1 MGNDEYNFVDYS
13 YVRRY
18 IGIPIIRVSKM
29 QKPLAVT
36 ALLIFETINGD
47 FDFRNTHEQATLRTY
62 ATGSS
67 LLSKQ
72 AAHSEG
78 RVRYASLLHTSTG
91 TMVRASL
98 YRYVRAPRLAS
109 TERRKK
115 PTTDRACETCKRSPS
130 STMKVGDDDIVCASK
145 ATMP

>member
-62 ATGSS
+62 AIGSS

-72 AAHSEG
+72 AAQRG
-78 RVRYASLLHTSTG
+78 YTSLLRTITG
-91 TMVRASL
+91 TV
-98 YRYVRAPRLAS
+98 
-109 TERRKK
+109 
-115 PTTDRACETCKRSPS
+115 
-130 STMKVGDDDIVCASK
+130 
-145 ATMP
+145 

>member
-47 FDFRNTHEQATLRTY
+47 FDFRNTHEQATQRTY

-72 AAHSEG
+72 AAHHREG
-78 RVRYASLLHTSTG
+78 TRACYVLLVVPVRSSLN
-91 TMVRASL
+91 
-98 YRYVRAPRLAS
+98 RYVRAPRLAS

-130 STMKVGDDDIVCASK
+130 STMKVGDDDIACASK
-145 ATMP
+145 ATTP

>member
-36 ALLIFETINGD
+36 ALLIFETINGISI
-47 FDFRNTHEQATLRTY
+47 FETRTNRLRYVRTLLVARYFRN
-62 ATGSS
+62 
-67 LLSKQ
+67 KQ
-72 AAHSEG
+72 HSEG
-78 RVRYASLLHTSTG
+78 TRACYVLVPVRS
-91 TMVRASL
+91 SL
-98 YRYVRAPRLAS
+98 YRYVRAPPLAS

-130 STMKVGDDDIVCASK
+130 STMKVGDDDIACASK
-145 ATMP
+145 ATTP

>member
-29 QKPLAVT
+29 QKPLDVT

-72 AAHSEG
+72 AAQRG
-78 RVRYASLLHTSTG
+78 YRTRTCYVLVLVRS
-91 TMVRASL
+91 SL
-98 YRYVRAPRLAS
+98 YRYVRAPLQPND
-109 TERRKK
+109 RKK
-115 PTTDRACETCKRSPS
+115 PTTDRPCETGKRSPS
-130 STMKVGDDDIVCASK
+130 STMKVGDDDVACASK
-145 ATMP
+145 AMMT

>member
-13 YVRRY
+13 YVRKIHRNPHHTCFKNAE
-18 IGIPIIRVSKM
+18 IVSC
-29 QKPLAVT
+29 
-36 ALLIFETINGD
+36 NGA
-47 FDFRNTHEQATLRTY
+47 FDFRNNQRRFRFSKHARTGSTLRTY
-62 ATGSS
+62 AIA
-67 LLSKQ
+67 LLVARYFRNKQ
-72 AAHSEG
+72 HSEG
-78 RVRYASLLHTSTG
+78 TRACYVLVLVRS
-91 TMVRASL
+91 SL

-130 STMKVGDDDIVCASK
+130 STMKVGGDDIACASK